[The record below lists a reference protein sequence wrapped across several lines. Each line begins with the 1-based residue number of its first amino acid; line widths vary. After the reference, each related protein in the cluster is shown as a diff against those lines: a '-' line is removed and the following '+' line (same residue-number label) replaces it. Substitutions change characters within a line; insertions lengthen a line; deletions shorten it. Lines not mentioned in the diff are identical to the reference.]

1 MSSPFYL
8 IQSIMKQFV
17 IVADDKIPGLP
28 TLLAPFEQV
37 TFLPTKDFSSSAIKD
52 ANVLFVRTPIKCNPA
67 LLEGNKVEYIG
78 TASIGFD
85 HIDRSYCAAHDIVWN
100 NAPGCNKGSVLSYF
114 LATLSIL
121 ARKMK
126 KDLSEFTVGV
136 VGVGNIGKHIAK
148 ACSDLGMKVLLNDPP
163 RQEAEGDQGFVSL
176 EEIAK
181 ECDLVTFHTPLTKDG
196 DHPSYHVAD
205 HRFFSALEK
214 KPIIMNAAR
223 GGVLDEEALLEAF
236 KNGKIG
242 GMIIDCWEN
251 EPLINEELLDIADI
265 ATPHI
270 AGFSRDGKFNGTKMT
285 VAAFARYFG
294 LNVDTSLI
302 TPPVPKHPV
311 IDVNQIDGDILT
323 GIILKTYPVEEES
336 EALKAASSDFVKQ
349 RDHYPLRRDFCGY
362 TVINAP
368 ADIEVLIRKLG
379 FN

>member
-1 MSSPFYL
+1 
-8 IQSIMKQFV
+8 MKQFV

-85 HIDRSYCAAHDIVWN
+85 HIDRSYCAAQDIVWN

-163 RQEAEGDQGFVSL
+163 RQEAEGDQEFVSL

-181 ECDLVTFHTPLTKDG
+181 ECDLITFHTPLTKDG

-214 KPIIMNAAR
+214 KPIIINAAR

-236 KNGKIG
+236 NNDKIG

-285 VAAFARYFG
+285 VAAFARHFG
-294 LNVDTSLI
+294 LDVDTSLI
-302 TPPVPKHPV
+302 TPPSPKHPI

-336 EALKAASSDFVKQ
+336 EALKAASADFVKQ

-368 ADIEVLIRKLG
+368 ADIEILIRRLG